1 VRFSDCFRV
10 KRVGRESW
18 FDPVLSLD
26 TPLFLDPF
34 LVYAQEGG
42 VFRGSHTSI
51 LAFFNNIFARIAGV
65 GCDPTAMAYRKAVAD
80 LKFPEAEEL
89 CIGYTAAG
97 TKGSGSGEGLAR
109 AIAAAVS
116 DAIRAGVREV
126 THFERLGILGDGI
139 GADRI
144 SDITATL
151 LRDRLA
157 TYTLTVCERHKVKTK
172 RWRYTRA
179 SYDLVKQR
187 WAPGAFALPIN
198 PYNGKPI
205 LLVPRNYLR
214 SLPTENADDF
224 WDFCYDNFNEILRN
238 EFNEDISRN
247 VSKHEILRLARRH
260 PELLVAF
267 EEHLEQT
274 GPEPYDLEKDE
285 KLVVRWYDA
294 ARDYC
299 RRRPLKLRALEADFD
314 RAIDQMVAAYQH
326 FVEENGGWRLLW
338 NDNETHRSE
347 KAVQLLFL
355 GVVKHY
361 CQANDIDVSPEAN
374 IGRGPV
380 DFKLSRGAQLRRL
393 LEVKLANNTK
403 FWRGVGKQLPAY
415 LRAER
420 EVRGYFLVVVF
431 SEDDGQ
437 RIRQIQRRVAQVNRE
452 QGTKIRAVVVD
463 AQGKPSAS
471 KL

>member
-1 VRFSDCFRV
+1 MRFSECFTV

-34 LVYAQEGG
+34 LIYAQEGG

-51 LAFFNNIFARIAGV
+51 LAFFNSIFRRIAGV
-65 GCDPTAMAYRKAVAD
+65 GCDPTSMPYQKAIAD

-89 CIGYTAAG
+89 CIGFTAAG
-97 TKGSGSGEGLAR
+97 TKGSGSGAGQAR
-109 AIAAAVS
+109 AIAGAVA
-116 DAIRAGVREV
+116 DAIKAGVREV
-126 THFERLGILGDGI
+126 AHFERLGILGEGI

-157 TYTLTVCERHKVKTK
+157 TYTLTVCERHGLKTK
-172 RWRYTRA
+172 RWRYTRGV
-179 SYDLVKQR
+179 YDLARQR
-187 WAPGAFALPIN
+187 WVPRSFLLPEN

-238 EFNEDISRN
+238 EFNEDVSRN
-247 VSKHEILRLARRH
+247 VSKQEILRLARRH
-260 PELLVAF
+260 PELLVEF
-267 EEHLEQT
+267 EKQLEEA
-274 GPEPYDLEKDE
+274 GAEPYDMERDD

-299 RRRPLKLRALEADFD
+299 RRRPLQLRALEADFD
-314 RAIDQMVAAYQH
+314 CAIEQMVDAYRH
-326 FVEENGGWRLLW
+326 YVDENSGWRLLW
-338 NDNETHRSE
+338 NDNDTHRSE

-361 CQANDIDVSPEAN
+361 CDANDIDVSPEAN

-380 DFKLSRGAQLRRL
+380 DFKLSRGAKLRRL
-393 LEVKLANNTK
+393 LEVKLASNTK
-403 FWRGVGKQLPAY
+403 FWQGVGRQLPTY

-420 EVRGYFLVVVF
+420 EVRGYFLVVIF
-431 SEDDGQ
+431 SEED
-437 RIRQIQRRVAQVNRE
+437 RERLKSIQRRVAQVNRE
-452 QGTKIRAVVVD
+452 QGTKIRTVIVD
-463 AQGKPSAS
+463 AQAKPSAS
-471 KL
+471 RL